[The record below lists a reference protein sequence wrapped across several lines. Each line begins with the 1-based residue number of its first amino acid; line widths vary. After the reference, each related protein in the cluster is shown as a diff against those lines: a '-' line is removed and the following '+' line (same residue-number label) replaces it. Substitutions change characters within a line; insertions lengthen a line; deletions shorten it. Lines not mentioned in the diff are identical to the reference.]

1 MWAVAVDSPCR
12 SQIALKRASRKGH
25 DGELEASVLEGVVG
39 VPCLLLLGG
48 QELTIHLLQWV
59 VDIGPIQMPAPL
71 CSGAEQQRHVHRGA
85 DQQKENQGQ
94 GKGQPGGPGGRRETP
109 NGGCW
114 LI

>member
-1 MWAVAVDSPCR
+1 MDSGRGLPLPKSDR
-12 SQIALKRASRKGH
+12 IETSLQKSH
-25 DGELEASVLEGVVG
+25 DGELEASVFEGVVG